1 MPIRRYIVTSTF
13 DGVLLSLCQVPR
25 SMFGDMPAKLAT
37 KDGTKATQLRVWKA
51 LLMLLVAMTSGAMVL
66 MALGNNPPSA
76 GAFRLSSYLKLA
88 SANQAVKSSVLQE
101 MGRWKRI
108 EVCYSGTHGGTLET
122 LASLQGL
129 SHPQDLECHF
139 VLCNGFGGE
148 DGQILTTERWNTQQ
162 SVCPSQNGPGDE
174 ETIRI
179 CVVSDGRSTYP
190 TDCQIMRIEA
200 LVDTLCKRFSIRPES
215 VYYPADMVATQSR

>member
-1 MPIRRYIVTSTF
+1 
-13 DGVLLSLCQVPR
+13 
-25 SMFGDMPAKLAT
+25 MPAKHET
-37 KDGTKATQLRVWKA
+37 KDGIKATQLRVWKA
-51 LLMLLVAMTSGAMVL
+51 LLMLLVAMTSGAMFL

-88 SANQAVKSSVLQE
+88 SPNQAVKSSALQE

-108 EVCYSGTHGGTLET
+108 EVCYSGTHGGNLEVLT
-122 LASLQGL
+122 YLQGS
-129 SHPQDLECHF
+129 SHPYDLECHF

-148 DGQILTTERWNTQQ
+148 DGQILTTERWDTQQ
-162 SVCPSQNGPGDE
+162 SVRPSQNGPGNE

-200 LVDTLCKRFSIRPES
+200 LVDILCQRFSIGPES
-215 VYYPADMVATQSR
+215 VYYPSDMVATQPR